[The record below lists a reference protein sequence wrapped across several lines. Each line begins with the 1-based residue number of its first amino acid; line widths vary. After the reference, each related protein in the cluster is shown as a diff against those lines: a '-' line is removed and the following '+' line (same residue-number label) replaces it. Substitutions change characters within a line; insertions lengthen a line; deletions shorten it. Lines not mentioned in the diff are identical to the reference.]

1 MSLVKAMIINKN
13 SLEIDLMKFL
23 ASIEIEW
30 RISIGGK
37 SSDSG
42 GNFGCEGEKLL
53 IEFSSII

>member
-30 RISIGGK
+30 RIRIGGK

-42 GNFGCEGEKLL
+42 GNFGCEGVKLL